1 MSTVDRNQFKGATLA
16 SIKDE
21 ETRAAAALPVS
32 NDFSN
37 RPGFHTIV
45 EGRNFRR
52 IAPAHHIGE
61 PAYRAK
67 STVSLE
73 CEVPEYDGEGNPT
86 GKKEVKKKNIFI
98 ATQHSTILTE
108 DPIVMYIDAVKKL
121 ADDKFKDQKDRASFL
136 APVNGWRGKDGK
148 WNWGIKPTIDYVC
161 YCWDEKGVLGREQLY
176 PGMLDDMKKVSIARN
191 DDNKE
196 IVPDIFTK
204 LDDGYP
210 LIITKQKKEKGGFE
224 YIISCDMPSESKRE
238 TWDQF
243 FDRHRVTDEQ
253 LIDFMEK
260 ESLADLYKNVYTM
273 RDFNMAVDGLQR
285 FDKANKYGIFD
296 NDQDFLD
303 DLAAL
308 KSKVPA
314 WEAKDGEANATPAP
328 ETAPAA
334 RPTPKVETKVEQPKG
349 MAPNTSFDK
358 PAGTS
363 ADAVPPLAMKR
374 ALRAY
379 IAENYPEKS
388 LPELD
393 AQTLVNWYN
402 LTLIDEELPFESL
415 EGGSQDE
422 APDTAP
428 EPEKVAE
435 TPKQEVKNVV
445 ETPKSTVETV
455 TAPTTGIDPEL
466 QKQIDMLRNRR
477 GANKS

>member
-21 ETRAAAALPVS
+21 ETRAAAALPVT

-52 IAPAHHIGE
+52 IAPAHHQGE

-73 CEVPEYDGEGNPT
+73 CEVPEYDGEGNAT

-121 ADDKFKDQKDRASFL
+121 ADDKYKDQKERASFL
-136 APVNGWRGKDGK
+136 APVTGWRGKDGK

-314 WEAKDGEANATPAP
+314 WEAKDGEAKETPAP
-328 ETAPAA
+328 ETAPTKTASTVA
-334 RPTPKVETKVEQPKG
+334 PKVEEAKG
-349 MAPNTSFDK
+349 MVPNTSFDK
-358 PAGTS
+358 PAETS
-363 ADAVPPLAMKR
+363 KDAVPPLAMKR

-393 AQTLVNWYN
+393 PQTLVAWYN
-402 LTLIDEELPFESL
+402 LTLIDEELPFESV
-415 EGGSQDE
+415 EGVANNE
-422 APDTAP
+422 EPA
-428 EPEKVAE
+428 PEKVVE

-445 ETPKSTVETV
+445 ETPASTPETAAV
-455 TAPTTGIDPEL
+455 NTPATDIDPEL
-466 QKQIDMLRNRR
+466 QKQIDMLRSRR
-477 GANKS
+477 GGNKS

>member
-52 IAPAHHIGE
+52 IAPAHHLGE

-86 GKKEVKKKNIFI
+86 GKKEVKKKQIFI

-121 ADDKFKDQKDRASFL
+121 ADDKYKDQKERASFL
-136 APVNGWRGKDGK
+136 APITGWRGKDTK

-176 PGMLDDMKKVSIARN
+176 PGMLEDMKKVSINRN

-224 YIISCDMPSESKRE
+224 YIIGCDMPSESKRE

-314 WEAKDGEANATPAP
+314 WEAKDGEAKETPAQ
-328 ETAPAA
+328 ETAPAKTESKV
-334 RPTPKVETKVEQPKG
+334 PQPKEEQPKG
-349 MAPNTSFDK
+349 MVPNTSFDK
-358 PAGTS
+358 PAE
-363 ADAVPPLAMKR
+363 AAKDAVPPLAMKR

-379 IAENYPEKS
+379 IDENYAGKS

-393 AQTLVNWYN
+393 PQTLVAWYN
-402 LTLIDEELPFESL
+402 LTLIDEELPFEAL
-415 EGGSQDE
+415 EGSTQGE
-422 APDTAP
+422 AP

-435 TPKQEVKNVV
+435 TPKQEEKKVT
-445 ETPKSTVETV
+445 ETPKEPVVAATE
-455 TAPTTGIDPEL
+455 IDPEL
-466 QKQIDMLRNRR
+466 QKQIDMLRSRR
-477 GANKS
+477 GASKS